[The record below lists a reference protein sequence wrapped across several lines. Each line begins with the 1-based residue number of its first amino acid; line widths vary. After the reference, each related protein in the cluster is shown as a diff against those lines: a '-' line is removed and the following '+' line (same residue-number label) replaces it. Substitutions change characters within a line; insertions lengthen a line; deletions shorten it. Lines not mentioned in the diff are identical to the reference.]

1 MRKDMNRKLVERPR
15 WGHSARNADVRSQRA
30 RMRILTRV
38 EDYDSLSTH
47 SKMRPRVGMM
57 KCLNENLQPLV
68 RYLRSSCGRPWN
80 KVYSEI
86 RKNLAPTSTVDM
98 HIMQHLWQYVE
109 RTVLIQGRRVY
120 GSENTWAGELHPL
133 YRDGRTFYVHP
144 KSGLLLEP
152 KETRPEGYSPWG
164 YLEPTKILDTKER
177 RVLGPRH
184 YYLRYKAVWYEVR
197 VEPTVDEGPNDD
209 VLLKCRS
216 TGANEEE
223 RFGLYGRKT
232 LRATYKR
239 QLGKK
244 EIKAAKLNA

>member
-15 WGHSARNADVRSQRA
+15 WGHSACNVDVRSQRA
-30 RMRILTRV
+30 RMRLLTRV
-38 EDYDSLSTH
+38 EDYDSLFTH
-47 SKMRPRVGMM
+47 SKMRPRLGMG
-57 KCLNENLQPLV
+57 KDLSENLQPLV

-86 RKNLAPTSTVDM
+86 RKNLAPTSAVDM
-98 HIMQHLWQYVE
+98 HIMQHLWHFVE
-109 RTVLIQGRRVY
+109 RTAVLDGREVY
-120 GSENTWAGELHPL
+120 EAYGWRGELRRL
-133 YRDGRTFYVHP
+133 YKDGRTFYVHP

-152 KETRPEGYSPWG
+152 KDRRPKEDYSCYGP
-164 YLEPTKILDTKER
+164 KILDTKDR
-177 RVLGPRH
+177 RVLGTRH
-184 YYLRYKAVWYEVR
+184 YYLRHKSVWYEVR
-197 VEPTVDEGPNDD
+197 AEYLTDKGINED

-223 RFGLYGRKT
+223 RFILYGRKT